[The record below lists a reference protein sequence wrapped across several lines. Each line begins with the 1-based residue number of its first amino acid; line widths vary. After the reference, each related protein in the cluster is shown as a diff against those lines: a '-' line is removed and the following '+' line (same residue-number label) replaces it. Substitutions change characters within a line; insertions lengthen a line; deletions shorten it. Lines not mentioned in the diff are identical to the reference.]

1 MKKIKFLVNVPDK
14 YTREEYKKGQIKEFE
29 DARADEIL
37 SAKRLNGE
45 RYAEEVKEEVIET
58 ATKKV
63 KTETAVKRTRRVKSI
78 EVDLDK
84 GTVKENYD
92 I

>member
-37 SAKRLNGE
+37 SAKRANGE
-45 RYAEEVKEEVIET
+45 SYAEEVKEEIDET

-63 KTETAVKRTRRVKSI
+63 KTETAVKKTRK
-78 EVDLDK
+78 K
-84 GTVKENYD
+84 KE
-92 I
+92 

>member
-1 MKKIKFLVNVPDK
+1 MKRIRFLANVHDK
-14 YTREEYKKGQIKEFE
+14 YTQEKYVKGQVKEFE

-37 SAKRLNGE
+37 SAKRANGE

-63 KTETAVKRTRRVKSI
+63 KAETAVKKTRK
-78 EVDLDK
+78 K
-84 GTVKENYD
+84 KE
-92 I
+92 

>member
-1 MKKIKFLVNVPDK
+1 MKKLKFLVNVPDK
-14 YTREEYKKGQIKEFE
+14 YTREEYKKGQVKEFE

-37 SAKRLNGE
+37 SAKRANGE

-63 KTETAVKRTRRVKSI
+63 KAETAVKKTRKK
-78 EVDLDK
+78 K
-84 GTVKENYD
+84 GE
-92 I
+92 